1 MNQNNIN
8 NSNVV
13 YRTPK
18 HEFMFWCAVLFT
30 GILYVFYDDLSVFGR
45 IGKYEEIWWNVCN
58 RASDIDRVAIC
69 MANYG
74 IFCITIM
81 FIALFWLWY
90 NLVPVYKKRV
100 FWIPILGL
108 LVFAVLRII
117 YYFALYIIY
126 TN

>member
-13 YRTPK
+13 YRTLK
-18 HEFMFWCAVLFT
+18 QKFMFWCAVLFT
-30 GILYVFYDDLSVFGR
+30 GILYIFYDDLSVFGR

-58 RASDIDRVAIC
+58 RVSDIDRVSIC
-69 MANYG
+69 MANCD

-108 LVFAVLRII
+108 LVSAVLRII

>member
-13 YRTPK
+13 YRTLK
-18 HEFMFWCAVLFT
+18 QKFMFWCAVLFT
-30 GILYVFYDDLSVFGR
+30 GILYIFYGDLSVFGR
-45 IGKYEEIWWNVCN
+45 FGKYEEIWWNVCN
-58 RASDIDRVAIC
+58 KISDIDRVSIC
-69 MANYG
+69 MANYD

-108 LVFAVLRII
+108 LVSAVLRII

>member
-13 YRTPK
+13 YRTLK
-18 HEFMFWCAVLFT
+18 QKFMFWCAVLFT
-30 GILYVFYDDLSVFGR
+30 GILYIFYDDLSVFGR

-58 RASDIDRVAIC
+58 RVSDIDRVSIC
-69 MANYG
+69 MANCD
-74 IFCITIM
+74 ILCITIM
-81 FIALFWLWY
+81 FIALFWLWH

-108 LVFAVLRII
+108 LVSAVLRII